1 MNIKNTVLC
10 YVLPCSL
17 VDRYKNF
24 KRTHMPPLSEWK
36 MENLHVAGSSK
47 TLVDYFYFPFAYFF
61 GHHNSEDCNLL
72 CVVTGEY

>member
-1 MNIKNTVLC
+1 
-10 YVLPCSL
+10 
-17 VDRYKNF
+17 
-24 KRTHMPPLSEWK
+24 MPPLSEWK